1 MSVPQRIAI
10 TGASGLIGTALVGH
24 LKSEG
29 HTVQR
34 FVRRPVVA
42 PDEIQWDP
50 KTGYVD
56 IEALRGVDAIIHL
69 AGVGVGDKRW
79 SKKYKSEILNSRL
92 LGTTAI
98 AHAVNEVKAQILNS
112 RLLGTEAIAKAV
124 AEVKPQVFISA
135 SAIGWYGE
143 SGNRAVVESDRVGDD
158 FLAAVCREWE
168 GAADLVTD
176 VRTVK
181 IRTGLVLDPT
191 GGALGKM
198 LPLFRFGLG
207 GKLGNGKQWWSW
219 ITLHDVIRAI
229 TFLLENK
236 VSGPV
241 NLTSP
246 NPVTNQEFTSALAR
260 AMHRPALFPAPAIA
274 LKVALG
280 GFSSEILGSKKVAP
294 QVLTDAGFTWDYP
307 HITNALTAL
316 IQE

>member
-1 MSVPQRIAI
+1 MPVPQRIAI
-10 TGASGLIGTALVGH
+10 TGASGLIGSALVGH

-34 FVRRPVVA
+34 LVRRAPVS

-56 IEALRGVDAIIHL
+56 IEALRGVDAVIHL

-79 SKKYKSEILNSRL
+79 TKRYKSEILNSRL

-98 AHAVNEVKAQILNS
+98 AN
-112 RLLGTEAIAKAV
+112 AV

-135 SAIGWYGE
+135 SAIGWYGD
-143 SGNRAVVESDRVGDD
+143 SGNRAVVETDSVGND

-168 GAADLVTD
+168 GAADLAGD

-181 IRTGLVLDPT
+181 LRTGLVLDPT
-191 GGALGKM
+191 GGALGRM

-207 GKLGNGKQWWSW
+207 GKLGSGKQWWSW
-219 ITLHDVIRAI
+219 ITLHDVVRAI
-229 TFLLENK
+229 EFALANPIA
-236 VSGPV
+236 GPI

-246 NPVTNQEFTSALAR
+246 NPVTNQEFTAALAQ
-260 AMHRPALFPAPAIA
+260 AMKRPALFPAPAIA
-274 LKVALG
+274 LKIALG
-280 GFSSEILGSKKVAP
+280 GFSSEILGSKKVLPNA
-294 QVLTDAGFTWDYP
+294 LSDAGFVWDYP

-316 IQE
+316 IDQ

>member
-10 TGASGLIGTALVGH
+10 TGASGLIGSALVGH

-34 FVRRPVVA
+34 LVRRATVS

-56 IEALRGVDAIIHL
+56 IEALRGVDAVIHL
-69 AGVGVGDKRW
+69 AGAGVGDKRW
-79 SKKYKSEILNSRL
+79 TKRYKSEILNSRL

-98 AHAVNEVKAQILNS
+98 AN
-112 RLLGTEAIAKAV
+112 AV

-135 SAIGWYGE
+135 SAIGWYGD
-143 SGNRAVVESDRVGDD
+143 SGNRAVVESDSVGND

-168 GAADLVTD
+168 AAADLAGD

-191 GGALGKM
+191 GGALGRM

-207 GKLGNGKQWWSW
+207 GKLGSGKQWWSW
-219 ITLHDVIRAI
+219 ITLHDLVRAI
-229 TFLLENK
+229 VFALENPI
-236 VSGPV
+236 SGPV
-241 NLTSP
+241 NLTTP
-246 NPVTNQEFTSALAR
+246 NPVTNQEFTAALAR
-260 AMHRPALFPAPAIA
+260 AMNRPALFPAPAIA
-274 LKVALG
+274 LKIALG
-280 GFSSEILGSKKVAP
+280 GFSSEILGSKKVMPNA
-294 QVLTDAGFTWDYP
+294 LSDAGFLWDYP

-316 IQE
+316 VDQ

>member
-10 TGASGLIGTALVGH
+10 SGASGLIGSALVGH

-34 FVRRPVVA
+34 LVRRPTVA

-50 KTGYVD
+50 KTGFVNL
-56 IEALRGVDAIIHL
+56 EALRGVDAVIHL

-79 SKKYKSEILNSRL
+79 TKRYKAEILNSRL
-92 LGTTAI
+92 LGTT
-98 AHAVNEVKAQILNS
+98 
-112 RLLGTEAIAKAV
+112 AIAKAV

-135 SAIGWYGE
+135 SAIGWYGD
-143 SGNRAVVESDRVGDD
+143 SGNRAVVESDSVGND

-168 GAADLVTD
+168 GAADLAVD

-181 IRTGLVLDPT
+181 LRTGLVLDPT
-191 GGALGKM
+191 GGALGRM

-207 GKLGNGKQWWSW
+207 GKLGSGKQWWSW
-219 ITLHDVIRAI
+219 ITLHDVVRAI
-229 TFLLENK
+229 VFALEHP

-241 NLTSP
+241 NLTTP
-246 NPVTNQEFTSALAR
+246 NPVSNQEFTAALAR
-260 AMHRPALFPAPAIA
+260 AMNRPALFPAPAIA
-274 LKVALG
+274 LKIALG
-280 GFSSEILGSKKVAP
+280 GFSSEVLGSKKVMP
-294 QVLTDAGFTWDYP
+294 NVLSEAGFVWDYP

-316 IQE
+316 VDQ

>member
-1 MSVPQRIAI
+1 MSLPQRITI

-34 FVRRPVVA
+34 LVRRPVVA

-56 IEALRGVDAIIHL
+56 IEALRGVDAVIHL

-79 SKKYKSEILNSRL
+79 SKKYKAEILNSRL

-98 AHAVNEVKAQILNS
+98 AHAVS
-112 RLLGTEAIAKAV
+112 
-124 AEVKPQVFISA
+124 EVKPQVFISA

-168 GAADLVTD
+168 AAADLAQG

-198 LPLFRFGLG
+198 LPLFRLGLG

-229 TFLLENK
+229 SFLLENK
-236 VSGPV
+236 IEGPV

-260 AMHRPALFPAPAIA
+260 AMHRPALFPAPAIG
-274 LKVALG
+274 LKIALG
-280 GFSSEILGSKKVAP
+280 GFSSEILGSKKVMP
-294 QVLTDAGFTWDYP
+294 QELSNAGFTWDYP

-316 IQE
+316 IEE

>member
-1 MSVPQRIAI
+1 MPVPQRIAI
-10 TGASGLIGTALVGH
+10 SGSSGLIGTALVGH

-34 FVRRPVVA
+34 LVRRAPVA
-42 PDEIQWDP
+42 SDEVQWDP
-50 KTGYVD
+50 QTGYVD
-56 IEALRGVDAIIHL
+56 LTALEGINAVIHL

-92 LGTTAI
+92 MGTT
-98 AHAVNEVKAQILNS
+98 
-112 RLLGTEAIAKAV
+112 AIAKAV
-124 AEVKPQVFISA
+124 AELKPQVFISA

-168 GAADLVTD
+168 AAADLAGD

-198 LPLFRFGLG
+198 LPLFRLGFG
-207 GKLGNGKQWWSW
+207 GKLGSGKQWWSW
-219 ITLHDVIRAI
+219 ITLHDQIRAI
-229 TFLLENK
+229 EFALEHPI
-236 VSGPV
+236 SGPV

-260 AMHRPALFPAPAIA
+260 ALHRPAVFPAPAIA
-274 LKVALG
+274 LKIAMG
-280 GFSSEILGSKKVAP
+280 GFSTEVLGSKKVMP
-294 QVLTDAGFTWDYP
+294 HILQEAGFTWDYP
-307 HITNALTAL
+307 HITDALNEL
-316 IQE
+316 VQD